1 MFTAGSSS
9 KHQRLWQAS
18 KRCISSNEVAQ
29 ALRPFLFLVHPDK
42 YAKFPEIQTQNEK
55 SLQIFNGYMNDLFPV
70 SPSLKPTKVSF
81 SIADKQST
89 TFRKIHI
96 NLTGTDPAKIVRE
109 ALESCELSTS
119 ELKFKNNG
127 LAGGSKKQNSGG
139 LGFNTT
145 NVEEDLLRSYLKRKK
160 ATVITNLYDSLTNQ
174 RDEAMRKKREAKT
187 LRVSIQEDVSDL
199 KYRTQLKDVVWQM
212 HWEQSHMRR
221 CIANVN
227 RMLDQ
232 AVPETRIILEKAF
245 FKNVLRFGRGSFICC
260 DGSIQLGAD
269 HVPEQWEQIC
279 QEYQIRKN
287 QIPIL
292 KETAKQLEQ
301 TFGGAQIL
309 LPHNKGLAQ
318 TLTQLQ
324 TLTVRVWKKEALLRR
339 VEDSAKN
346 SMLEVVT
353 SYDEL
358 AIGVDGRLY
367 IPCNVDVPSLVQ
379 FLEENAEK
387 AIELNRTM
395 HHLNNELEFARDECI
410 KELKLTGLKWE
421 QAFSPEALL
430 QCVYRLTHCSDE
442 VRNLVSGL
450 SLIISAS
457 PNIYV
462 TNDGTLSIPLNWS

>member
-1 MFTAGSSS
+1 MM
-9 KHQRLWQAS
+9 KQVRQ
-18 KRCISSNEVAQ
+18 ISGDPN
-29 ALRPFLFLVHPDK
+29 
-42 YAKFPEIQTQNEK
+42 AK
-55 SLQIFNGYMNDLFPV
+55 
-70 SPSLKPTKVSF
+70 
-81 SIADKQST
+81 
-89 TFRKIHI
+89 RKIAE
-96 NLTGTDPAKIVRE
+96 NLQWLYERPLPRVAVPQADEK
-109 ALESCELSTS
+109 
-119 ELKFKNNG
+119 LKFKPSAVPNT
-127 LAGGSKKQNSGG
+127 KNSSSG
-139 LGFNTT
+139 LGFTT
-145 NVEEDLLRSYLKRKK
+145 SNVEEDLLRSYLKRKK

-187 LRVSIQEDVSDL
+187 LRVSIQEDISDL
-199 KYRTQLKDVVWQM
+199 KYRTQLRDVVWQM
-212 HWEQSHMRR
+212 TWEESHMRR

-232 AVPETRIILEKAF
+232 ATPETKIILEKAF

-269 HVPEQWEQIC
+269 HVPEQWEQTC

-292 KETAKQLEQ
+292 KETAKQLQQ

-309 LPHNKGLAQ
+309 LPHFKGLAQ

-379 FLEENAEK
+379 FLEENAKK
-387 AIELNRTM
+387 AIEINQHM
-395 HHLNNELEFARDECI
+395 HHLMNELEFARDECV

-421 QAFSPEALL
+421 QAFTPEALL
-430 QCVYRLTHCSDE
+430 QCIYRLTQCSDDI
-442 VRNLVSGL
+442 RSLVSGL
-450 SLIISAS
+450 SLNISAS
-457 PNIYV
+457 PSIHV
-462 TNDGTLSIPLNWS
+462 TSDGTLSIPLNWS

>member
-1 MFTAGSSS
+1 MFTAGSPS
-9 KHQRLWQAS
+9 KHQRLWQIS
-18 KRCISSNEVAQ
+18 KRYISSNEVAQ

-96 NLTGTDPAKIVRE
+96 NLTGTDPAKIVRD

-119 ELKFKNNG
+119 ELKFKNAASSGHRNT
-127 LAGGSKKQNSGG
+127 SGG
-139 LGFNTT
+139 LGFSTT
-145 NVEEDLLRSYLKRKK
+145 NVEEDLLRSYLRRKK

-174 RDEAMRKKREAKT
+174 RDEAMRKRREAKT
-187 LRVSIQEDVSDL
+187 LRVSIQEDISDL

-212 HWEQSHMRR
+212 TWEESHMRR

-227 RMLDQ
+227 RMIDQ
-232 AVPETRIILEKAF
+232 AIPETRIVLEKAF

-269 HVPEQWEQIC
+269 HVPEQWEQAC

-309 LPHNKGLAQ
+309 LPHYKGLAQ

-324 TLTVRVWKKEALLRR
+324 TLTVRVWKKEALLKR

-346 SMLEVVT
+346 SMLEIVT

-379 FLEENAEK
+379 FLEENAKRATE
-387 AIELNRTM
+387 INQHM
-395 HHLNNELEFARDECI
+395 HHLMNELEFARDECI

-421 QAFSPEALL
+421 QAFTPEALI
-430 QCVYRLTHCSDE
+430 QCINRLTHCSEE

-457 PNIYV
+457 PSIYV
-462 TNDGTLSIPLNWS
+462 TSDGTLSIPLNWS

>member
-1 MFTAGSSS
+1 MFTSPS
-9 KHQRLWQAS
+9 KQKSLWEIS

-89 TFRKIHI
+89 TFRKINI
-96 NLTGTDPAKIVRE
+96 NLTGTDPAKIVRD

-119 ELKFKNNG
+119 ELKFKDTG
-127 LAGGSKKQNSGG
+127 IRSTRTGSGG
-139 LGFNTT
+139 LGFTT
-145 NVEEDLLRSYLKRKK
+145 SNVEEDLLRSYLKRKK
-160 ATVITNLYDSLTNQ
+160 ATVITNLYDSLTNK
-174 RDEAMRKKREAKT
+174 RDEAMRKTREAKS
-187 LRVSIQEDVSDL
+187 LLVSIKDDISDL

-212 HWEQSHMRR
+212 AWEESHMRR
-221 CIANVN
+221 CISNVN
-227 RMLDQ
+227 RMIDQ
-232 AVPETRIILEKAF
+232 ATPETRTVIEKAF

-269 HVPEQWEQIC
+269 HVPEQWENVC
-279 QEYQIRKN
+279 QEYQIRKR
-287 QIPIL
+287 QIPLL

-309 LPHNKGLAQ
+309 LPHFKGLAQ

-346 SMLEVVT
+346 SMLEIVT

-358 AIGVDGRLY
+358 AIGLDGRLY

-379 FLEENAEK
+379 FLEENSKK
-387 AIELNRTM
+387 AIEINQQM
-395 HHLNNELEFARDECI
+395 HHLINELEFARDECI
-410 KELKLTGLKWE
+410 KELKLTGLRWE
-421 QAFSPEALL
+421 QAFTPEALI
-430 QCVYRLTHCSDE
+430 QCVYRLTHCSDD

-450 SLIISAS
+450 SIVISAS
-457 PNIYV
+457 PSIYV
-462 TNDGTLSIPLNWS
+462 TSDGTLSIPLNWS

>member
-269 HVPEQWEQIC
+269 HVPEQWEQSC

-457 PNIYV
+457 PSIYV